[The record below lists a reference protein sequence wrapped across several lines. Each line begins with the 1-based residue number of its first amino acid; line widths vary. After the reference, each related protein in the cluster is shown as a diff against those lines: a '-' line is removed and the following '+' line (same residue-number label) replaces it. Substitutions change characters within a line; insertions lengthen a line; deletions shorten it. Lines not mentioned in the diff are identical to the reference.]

1 METIRVWD
9 WMETTRVWDGIK
21 TRHPLLGNVSS
32 VKAGLHVYVEINES
46 TPPPLPKERTHT
58 CSIDR
63 SLYQVGRCGYEQF
76 D

>member
-46 TPPPLPKERTHT
+46 TPPPPPKGEDPYVQYRQITI
-58 CSIDR
+58 S
-63 SLYQVGRCGYEQF
+63 GRAMRL
-76 D
+76 